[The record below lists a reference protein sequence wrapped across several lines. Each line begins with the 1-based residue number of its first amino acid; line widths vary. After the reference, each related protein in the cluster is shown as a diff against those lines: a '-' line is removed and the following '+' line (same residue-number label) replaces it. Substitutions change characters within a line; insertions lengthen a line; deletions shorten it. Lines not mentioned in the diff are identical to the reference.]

1 MIRHARKRIVCM
13 TMMALLLVGCSTQ
26 PSSEPPPQRLESD
39 AGNQAQQESVT
50 EQAEDV
56 QNPREL
62 QLVMLFKGLILM
74 DRLEGLQLTA
84 KQSETMLPI
93 IRNCAK
99 EGKLDE
105 SERKALFFMLTKEQ
119 QAFVNAYFDNMK
131 EQVNESRHD
140 RAKSV
145 SKEERERIV
154 NAFVKKR
161 RAERE
166 AEANAASV
174 NQTPRPSSDGSAG
187 AGLSVERQLENLLV
201 VRTGIGK

>member
-1 MIRHARKRIVCM
+1 
-13 TMMALLLVGCSTQ
+13 MMALLLVGCSTQ
-26 PSSEPPPQRLESD
+26 PSSEPPPQTLESN
-39 AGNQAQQESVT
+39 AGNQAQQAAVSGP
-50 EQAEDV
+50 AEDV
-56 QNPREL
+56 QSPREL

-74 DRLEGLQLTA
+74 DKLEGLQLTA
-84 KQSETMLPI
+84 KQSEAMLPI
-93 IRNCAK
+93 IRRCAE

-105 SERKALFFMLTKEQ
+105 SERKVLFFMLTKDQ
-119 QAFVNAYFDNMK
+119 QAFVNAYFDKMK
-131 EQVNESRHD
+131 EQVNESKQD

-166 AEANAASV
+166 AGANAASV

-187 AGLSVERQLENLLV
+187 AGLSVEQQLENLLM
-201 VRTGIGK
+201 VRTVGK